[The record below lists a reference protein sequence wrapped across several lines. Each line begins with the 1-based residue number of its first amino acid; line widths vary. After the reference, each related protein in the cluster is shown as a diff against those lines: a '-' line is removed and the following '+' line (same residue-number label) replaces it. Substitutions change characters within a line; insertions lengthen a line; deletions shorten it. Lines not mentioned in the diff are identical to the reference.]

1 MQIKTTMRYHFTTV
15 RMVII
20 KKLTNNK
27 CWRECREKTALLQ
40 CGWECKLVQLL
51 WRTAWRFL
59 KKLKIELP
67 YHPAIPLLGMYLE
80 KIIIQKRYMHPSV
93 HRSTIYSSQ
102 DIKQPTCPAT
112 DEWIK
117 TMWHIYKWNRQWN
130 ISQPLKRIKS
140 CRLQQHGWTWRLS
153 SVK

>member
-102 DIKQPTCPAT
+102 DMILRRSGKNTQKNYSKKFLIT
-112 DEWIK
+112 WI
-117 TMWHIYKWNRQWN
+117 TMKICLLN
-130 ISQPLKRIKS
+130 
-140 CRLQQHGWTWRLS
+140 
-153 SVK
+153 